1 MRGAVFTDMDRTPEI
16 TEYGPA
22 KDRRTPKDTAAALAA
37 NAKSVL
43 SSGDTRLSLAICG
56 MIVIAAFFAV
66 YAMFC
71 AVDSLVLFIAD
82 VQRTGIAADIAVEAA
97 AVLLSVTGVIPLLY
111 GRTALVSALADGKAD
126 RADIRALFLP
136 FSSARMFGRAYRDS
150 AVLSVELF
158 SGFFAADCLIGSM
171 SYEGGEAAAML
182 IAAGA
187 SAAVFVPLFIT
198 ALFRSRYV
206 RFLLVSD
213 ASLRRRA
220 AAAAVKSA
228 SKDPAFRSRRREIRK
243 KQAGMTALSVAA
255 LFIPYLIHVKPLIL
269 IETALESADISR
281 LSKENPAK

>member
-1 MRGAVFTDMDRTPEI
+1 MDRTPER
-16 TEYGPA
+16 TEYDPA
-22 KDRRTPKDTAAALAA
+22 RYGQTPKERASALAA

-43 SSGDTRLSLAICG
+43 SAGDTRLSLTLCG

-66 YAMFC
+66 YALFS
-71 AVDSLVLFIAD
+71 AAGSLVMYIAD
-82 VQRTGIAADIAVEAA
+82 VSQTGFAADLALEAA
-97 AVLLSVTGVIPLLY
+97 AVLLSVSGVIPLLY
-111 GRTALVSALADGKAD
+111 GRAALVSALADGKAD

-171 SYEGGEAAAML
+171 SYEGWEAGAML
-182 IAAGA
+182 IAAA
-187 SAAVFVPLFIT
+187 SSAAVFVPLFIID
-198 ALFRSRYV
+198 LLRSRYV
-206 RFLLVSD
+206 FFCLVSG
-213 ASLRRRA
+213 APIRRRA
-220 AAAAVKSA
+220 AAAAVRSA
-228 SKDPAFRSRRREIRK
+228 AGDSAFRSRRREILK

>member
-71 AVDSLVLFIAD
+71 AVDSLVLYIAD

-171 SYEGGEAAAML
+171 SYEGGEAAA

-228 SKDPAFRSRRREIRK
+228 SKDPAFRSRRREILK